1 MPSIRRRQRGYLLE
15 LPVLL
20 MILLV
25 GAAMLLPRLTPAAG
39 KVLVGMVALPV
50 LVLLYIMIVRPGWQP
65 GGSGVRTVRGRIALF
80 VCLAAALVAGVLL
93 FALASPT

>member
-1 MPSIRRRQRGYLLE
+1 
-15 LPVLL
+15 
-20 MILLV
+20 
-25 GAAMLLPRLTPAAG
+25 
-39 KVLVGMVALPV
+39 MVALPV

-93 FALASPT
+93 FVLASPT